1 MSPRSRLQAVA
12 AITAVLAGAAPAL
25 ADCRDP
31 SKVLGVSRVVE
42 IDSTGGPIFGSLTKL
57 ERAPAFLERKE
68 VVLTFDDGPK
78 AGVTGPILDTL
89 DRFCTKATF
98 FAIGDMAVA
107 YPALLRDVVRRGH
120 TVASHTWSHPNN
132 LRRLQPSAARDQI
145 ERGFAAVT
153 LAAGIPIAPFF
164 RFPGLSDSTDLVA
177 YLGERGVAT
186 FTVDVVSNDS
196 YISSPDRLVERT
208 LKQLDGQGGGIMLFH
223 DIKPQ
228 TARALPTILAAM
240 KQRGYRVVHI
250 VPKQPFV
257 ADARHVESIR
267 ELVVAKNPASARV
280 IASAPLLPTNEGPV
294 PAAAASATVAP
305 SHVPSGTAEPH
316 VEGPTPAAAEN
327 PAASRKRRVATA
339 KPGKHR
345 AAVPAA
351 AVLSGQPEIIR
362 GSYGSSRRPS
372 ELRPRPVDWP
382 ATMTG
387 RMRETGN

>member
-1 MSPRSRLQAVA
+1 MSPWSRLPAVA
-12 AITAVLAGAAPAL
+12 IVVTALAGAGPAF
-25 ADCRDP
+25 AECREP
-31 SKVLGVSRVVE
+31 SKALGVSRVVE
-42 IDSTGGPIFGSLTKL
+42 IDATGGPVFGSLTKL
-57 ERAPAFLERKE
+57 QRAPGFLERKE

-107 YPALLRDVVRRGH
+107 YPALLREVARRGH
-120 TVASHTWSHPNN
+120 TLASHTWSHPNN
-132 LRRLQPSAARDQI
+132 LRRLQPAAARDQI

-153 LAAGIPIAPFF
+153 LAAGAPIAPFF

-196 YISSPDRLVERT
+196 YIAAPDRLVERT
-208 LKQLDGQGGGIMLFH
+208 LKQLEGQGGGIMLFH

-250 VPKQPFV
+250 VAKQPFN
-257 ADARHVESIR
+257 ADERQVESVR
-267 ELVVAKNPASARV
+267 QHVAAKNPASARV
-280 IASAPLLPTNEGPV
+280 IESAPAPAASPGSDPSPV
-294 PAAAASATVAP
+294 PSTVAQHPSGAAEHVRPAVEAPAPPLAESAPVQNKRKVASTRRAKHKAGVQAAAA
-305 SHVPSGTAEPH
+305 
-316 VEGPTPAAAEN
+316 
-327 PAASRKRRVATA
+327 
-339 KPGKHR
+339 PG
-345 AAVPAA
+345 
-351 AVLSGQPEIIR
+351 GQPEIIR
-362 GSYGSSRRPS
+362 GSYGSNHRPA
-372 ELRPRPVDWP
+372 ELRLRPVDWR

-387 RMRETGN
+387 RVRETGN

>member
-1 MSPRSRLQAVA
+1 
-12 AITAVLAGAAPAL
+12 
-25 ADCRDP
+25 
-31 SKVLGVSRVVE
+31 
-42 IDSTGGPIFGSLTKL
+42 
-57 ERAPAFLERKE
+57 
-68 VVLTFDDGPK
+68 
-78 AGVTGPILDTL
+78 
-89 DRFCTKATF
+89 
-98 FAIGDMAVA
+98 
-107 YPALLRDVVRRGH
+107 
-120 TVASHTWSHPNN
+120 
-132 LRRLQPSAARDQI
+132 
-145 ERGFAAVT
+145 VT
-153 LAAGIPIAPFF
+153 LAAGTPIAPFF

-196 YISSPDRLVERT
+196 YIPSPDRLVERT
-208 LKQLDGQGGGIMLFH
+208 LKQLDSHGGGIMLFH

-267 ELVVAKNPASARV
+267 ELVSAKNAASARV
-280 IASAPLLPTNEGPV
+280 IASAPLLPANDGHA
-294 PAAAASATVAP
+294 PAAAASATGAP
-305 SHVPSGTAEPH
+305 SHVPSGTAEPL
-316 VEGPTPAAAEN
+316 VAPAAAEN

-339 KPGKHR
+339 RPGKHK

-351 AVLSGQPEIIR
+351 AVASGQPEIIR
-362 GSYGSSRRPS
+362 GSYGSSNRPS
-372 ELRPRPVDWP
+372 ELRPRAADWR